1 MRRSDP
7 KLSFDPGFSV
17 AGKIL
22 ILIVLGCFLVF
33 FGLAFAEEASDPD
46 FEHPWDDLKSPPDEG
61 PPVPHL
67 TGSVTVLPY
76 GHLGAC
82 IVIDFP
88 KAKSGNIERDRVEID
103 SCGKI
108 QAKLFIL
115 F

>member
-1 MRRSDP
+1 MRRSNP
-7 KLSFDPGFSV
+7 KLSFDPGFSL

-33 FGLAFAEEASDPD
+33 FGLALAEEAIGPD
-46 FEHPWDDLKSPPDEG
+46 FEDPWDDLKSPPEEG
-61 PPVPHL
+61 LPVPHL
-67 TGSVTVLPY
+67 AGSVTVLPY

-88 KAKSGNIERDRVEID
+88 QAKSGKIEKDRVEVD
-103 SCGKI
+103 SSGKV
-108 QAKLFIL
+108 QGKLFIL

>member
-1 MRRSDP
+1 MRRSNSR
-7 KLSFDPGFSV
+7 LSFDAGFSL
-17 AGKIL
+17 ARKIL

-33 FGLAFAEEASDPD
+33 FGLAFAEEATDPD
-46 FEHPWDDLKSPPDEG
+46 LEHPWDDLKSPPEEG

-82 IVIDFP
+82 ILIDFP
-88 KAKSGNIERDRVEID
+88 QAKRGKIEKDRVEID
-103 SCGKI
+103 SSGRI
-108 QAKLFIL
+108 QGKLFIL

>member
-1 MRRSDP
+1 MRRSNP
-7 KLSFDPGFSV
+7 KLSFGPGFSL

-33 FGLAFAEEASDPD
+33 FGLALAEEAIGPD
-46 FEHPWDDLKSPPDEG
+46 SEDPWDDLKSPPEEG
-61 PPVPHL
+61 LPVPHL

-88 KAKSGNIERDRVEID
+88 QAKSGKIEKYRVEVD
-103 SCGKI
+103 SSGKV
-108 QAKLFIL
+108 QGKLFIL